1 MQQILPLV
9 LVVLLALTGCQK
21 QVETPKDEVKDTVVV
36 EADSKDTSKI
46 KSKEDYIA
54 ETFESYGFDV
64 SEQENLIIKE
74 EGKRTV
80 VIIKEIRKN
89 QRPNISK
96 MIFKWDE
103 TNPEL
108 YFVMVNNNPVF
119 GKES

>member
-1 MQQILPLV
+1 MQQILPLI
-9 LVVLLALTGCQK
+9 LVILLSLTGCQK
-21 QVETPKDEVKDTVVV
+21 QTETQDTVKDTVVV
-36 EADSKDTSKI
+36 ETESKETSAI
-46 KSKEDYIA
+46 KSKEDFIV
-54 ETFESYGFDV
+54 ETFQTYGFDV
-64 SEQENLIIKE
+64 SEQEDLIIKE
-74 EGKRTV
+74 EGERTV

-96 MIFKWDE
+96 MIFKWNE